1 MFYKLTL
8 IMNKDE
14 TNYNTTHQKLREEF
28 LKIYNDFPFSQT
40 IWGEILGI
48 STNMFH
54 KKFTTPSKKGYEYYH
69 FTQEDI
75 DKAKNYIK
83 DKSIKYL

>member
-1 MFYKLTL
+1 
-8 IMNKDE
+8 MNRNE
-14 TNYNTTHQKLREEF
+14 TNNSTIHQILREKF
-28 LKIYNDFPFSQT
+28 LEIYRDFPFSQT

-83 DKSIKYL
+83 EKSKKYL